1 MSHLDILI
9 VNHNSTDCAI
19 NSIKSVYQTLNGI
32 QANIIV
38 VDNHSDDEPERIKN
52 AFPNIELIL
61 NQENLGFSRA
71 VNQSIHISHAPF
83 VVILNPDTVI
93 LDSFFCDA
101 IAFLK
106 ENSNVGILGPRI
118 YDKDGTIQGSARKFP
133 TPLTSLFGRKSP
145 LTKIFPN
152 NPISKKE
159 FLCFKCNGKP
169 IEVDWV
175 SGACMAVNRK
185 AIEEVGGFDER
196 FFLYWEDTDLCKRIK
211 DKGWKIIYNPSSNI
225 NHYVG
230 FSSSQK
236 PIFSTFH
243 FHKSCYHLFK
253 KHAKWPNTLL
263 TPIAFT
269 GLTFRAIVVMCLHI
283 KTLIENYRIY
293 RAKKGKAKETS

>member
-1 MSHLDILI
+1 M

-19 NSIKSVYQTLNGI
+19 KSIESVYKSLNGMM
-32 QANIIV
+32 ANIIV
-38 VDNHSDDEPERIKN
+38 VDNNSRDDPEILKIT
-52 AFPNIELIL
+52 FPQIELIL
-61 NQENLGFSRA
+61 NKENLGFSKA
-71 VNQSIHISHAPF
+71 VNQAIHISHAPF

-93 LDSFFCDA
+93 FDTFFYNT

-106 ENSNVGILGPRI
+106 KNFNVGILGPRI
-118 YDKDGTIQGSARKFP
+118 YDADGKIQGSARKFP

-159 FLCFKCNGKP
+159 FLCFKSNGKP

-175 SGACMAVNRK
+175 SGACIIANRK
-185 AIEEVGGFDER
+185 AIEEVGGFDEK

-211 DKGWKIIYNPSSNI
+211 DNGWKIVYNPTSHI

-230 FSSSQK
+230 YSSSQK
-236 PIFSTFH
+236 PIFTTWH
-243 FHKSCYHLFK
+243 FHKSCFHLFK

-269 GLTFRAIVVMCLHI
+269 GLTLRAIVVMCLHI
-283 KTLIENYRIY
+283 KTLFENHGINRT
-293 RAKKGKAKETS
+293 KKMKQKKR